1 MQIKFKGI
9 DISHWQKPIK
19 WSVLKKNIDFCII
32 KAGGSDKTDFFYEDP
47 KFREFYTACKNN
59 KIPVGC
65 YWFAGKHSLGSDA
78 GIREAKYLLAMING
92 LKFEMPIYLDF
103 ELGKAKNKEKNTQ
116 FCRAFLKTLEH
127 SGYFAGL
134 YSSDISGFKGT
145 LDIDK
150 LYEFS
155 LWVARY
161 GKQPEYISHY
171 HVWQYSCTG
180 HIDGICGYVDLDNM
194 YVDLPKIIKSKHF
207 NGY

>member
-9 DISHWQKPIK
+9 DISHWQKSIK
-19 WSVLKKNIDFCII
+19 WSILKNNIDFCII

-59 KIPVGC
+59 NIPVGC
-65 YWFAGKHSLGSDA
+65 YWFAGKNSLGTAA
-78 GIREAKYLLAMING
+78 GIREAKYLLAMIKG
-92 LKFEMPIYLDF
+92 LKFEMPLYLDF
-103 ELGKAKNKEKNTQ
+103 ELGKAKNKERNTQ

-127 SGYFAGL
+127 NGYFAGL
-134 YSSDISGFKGT
+134 YSSDISGFRDT
-145 LDIDK
+145 LDIEQ

-171 HVWQYSCTG
+171 HVWQYSSKG
-180 HIDGICGYVDLDNM
+180 HIDGIYGNVDLDNM
-194 YVDLPKIIKSKHF
+194 YVELPKIIKSKHF
-207 NGY
+207 NGF